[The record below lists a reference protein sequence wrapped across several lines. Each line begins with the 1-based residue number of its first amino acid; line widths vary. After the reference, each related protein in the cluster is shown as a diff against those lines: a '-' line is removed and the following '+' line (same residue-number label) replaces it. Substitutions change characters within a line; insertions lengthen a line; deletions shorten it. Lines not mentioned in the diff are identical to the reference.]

1 MKNSV
6 LSIIFLLL
14 TLTTLGQDKSK
25 TLLTIDG
32 EKITIEDFKRVYE
45 KNLDA
50 IDNEES
56 KDVTKNLELFI
67 NYKLKVK
74 EAYQIKLDTLPSYK
88 REIET
93 YRNQLSAPYLQDT
106 TFIEDLVKEL
116 YVRTKNEVKAK
127 HILVRIPKDA
137 TPKDTL
143 IAYQKI
149 TDIRNRIING
159 EDFEEVA
166 FVASEDNSAK
176 DDPKSGRKGNKGNL
190 GYFSAFDM
198 VSEFEDSAYKTKVG
212 EVSEPFRTQFGYHI
226 LKVDAKRPSLGEIQV
241 AHILVSDTTA
251 IGKKKIDELYAKLQ
265 NNGNFEELVK
275 QYSDDGNTKQSG
287 GKLRKFRK
295 GKMLKPIEDAGFSL
309 KNVGE
314 YAVPVK
320 TRFGWHIIKLVG
332 KYPVKPFN
340 ELKNELTN
348 KIKRS
353 SRMQLSEIA
362 VINKLKATYS
372 IKENEEAKKILD
384 RKNIRAIPKDSL
396 QNVILKINDKELTQ
410 ESFINFI
417 RNRRHKPVY
426 LLFDMFKN
434 DEILSYY
441 KENLVNTEPEY
452 AYTLKEYEDGLLL
465 FELMQQKIWNASSKD
480 TLGLKNYFEAN
491 RNKYPSKELKNNKG
505 EVMNDYQNFL
515 EKNWI
520 ADLRKK
526 SKINIKKRELKK
538 LIKFYEKK

>member
-6 LSIIFLLL
+6 LLIIFLFL
-14 TLTTLGQDKSK
+14 TVPILGQKKSK

-32 EKITIEDFKRVYE
+32 EKITVEDFKRVYE
-45 KNLDA
+45 KNLDV

-56 KDVTKNLELFI
+56 KDVAKNLELFI

-74 EAYQIKLDTLPSYK
+74 EAYQLQLDTLPSYK

-93 YRNQLSAPYLQDT
+93 YKNQLSAPYLQDT
-106 TFIEDLVKEL
+106 TFIEDLVKEV
-116 YVRTKNEVKAK
+116 YKRTKNEVKAK
-127 HILVRIPKDA
+127 HILVRIPRDA

-143 IAYQKI
+143 VAYKKI
-149 TDIRNRIING
+149 TKIRNRIVNG

-166 FVASEDNSAK
+166 VVASEDNSAK
-176 DDPKSGRKGNKGNL
+176 DDLKSGRKGNKGNL

-198 VSEFEDSAYKTKVG
+198 VLEFEDKAYKTKVG

-226 LKVDAKRPSLGEIQV
+226 LKVDDKRPSLGEVQV
-241 AHILVSDTTA
+241 AHLLIADTTA
-251 IGKKKIDELYAKLQ
+251 VGKKKIDDVYAKLK
-265 NNGNFEELVK
+265 NNGNFEALVT
-275 QYSDDGNTKQSG
+275 QYSEDENSKKNG

-295 GKMLKPIEDAGFSL
+295 GRMLKPIEEAAFSL
-309 KNVGE
+309 KNVGD
-314 YAVPVK
+314 YAAPVK
-320 TRFGWHIIKLVG
+320 TRFGWHIIQLVE
-332 KYPVKPFN
+332 KFPIKPFN
-340 ELKNELTN
+340 ELKKELGN

-362 VINKLKATYS
+362 VINKLKAKYT
-372 IKENEEAKKILD
+372 ITENEEAKKILN

-396 QNVILKINDKELTQ
+396 QNVILTINDKEITQ
-410 ESFINFI
+410 ESFINYI

-434 DEILSYY
+434 EEILSYY
-441 KENLVNTEPEY
+441 KENLVHTEPEY

-491 RNKYPSKELKNNKG
+491 KNKYPSKELKNNKG

-526 SKINIKKRELKK
+526 SEIKINKKQLRK
-538 LIKFYEKK
+538 LIKFYEEK

>member
-6 LSIIFLLL
+6 LLIIFLLL
-14 TLTTLGQDKSK
+14 TITVLGQNKSK

-32 EKITIEDFKRVYE
+32 EKITVEDFKRVYE
-45 KNLDA
+45 KNLDV

-74 EAYQIKLDTLPSYK
+74 EAYQLQLDTLPSYK

-93 YRNQLSAPYLQDT
+93 YRNQLSAPYMQDT
-106 TFIEDLVKEL
+106 TFIKDLVKEV
-116 YVRTKNEVKAK
+116 YARTKKEVKAK

-149 TDIRNRIING
+149 MKIRNRIING
-159 EDFEEVA
+159 EDFEAVA
-166 FVASEDNSAK
+166 FAESEDNSAQG
-176 DDPKSGRKGNKGNL
+176 DPKSGRKGNKGNL

-198 VSEFEDSAYKTKVG
+198 VSEFEDVAYNTKIG
-212 EVSEPFRTQFGYHI
+212 EVSKPFRTQFGYHI
-226 LKVDAKRPSLGEIQV
+226 LKVDAQRPSLGEVQV
-241 AHILVSDTTA
+241 AHILVADTTA
-251 IGKKKIDELYAKLQ
+251 VGKKKIDEVYAKLQ
-265 NNGNFEELVK
+265 KNGNFEALVK
-275 QYSDDGNTKQSG
+275 QYSEDRNSKENG

-295 GKMLKPIEDAGFSL
+295 RRMLKSIEDAAFSL
-309 KNVGE
+309 KNIGD
-314 YAVPVK
+314 YAAPVK
-320 TRFGWHIIKLVG
+320 TRFGWHIIKLV
-332 KYPVKPFN
+332 KKFPVKPFN
-340 ELKNELTN
+340 ELKKELTN
-348 KIKRS
+348 KIKKS
-353 SRMQLSEIA
+353 SKMQLSEIT
-362 VINKLKATYS
+362 VINKLKAKYS
-372 IKENEEAKKILD
+372 ITESEKAKKILD

-396 QNVILKINDKELTQ
+396 QNVILKINDKEITQ
-410 ESFINFI
+410 ESFINYI

-434 DEILSYY
+434 KEILAYY
-441 KENLVNTEPEY
+441 KENLVYTEPEY

-480 TLGLKNYFEAN
+480 TLGLKKYFETN
-491 RNKYPSKELKNNKG
+491 KNKYPSKKLKNNRG

-526 SKINIKKRELKK
+526 SKINVNKRQLKK